1 MQQRQTTISQFA
13 SKIHAGAQS
22 SVKTAPIALDAATLK
37 LVAGGVQASGPNGGW
52 SSVAPSGPNGGWSSV
67 APSGPNGGW

>member
-1 MQQRQTTISQFA
+1 MQHRQIAVSQFA
-13 SKIHAGAQS
+13 SKTHAAARS
-22 SVKTAPIALDAATLK
+22 SAKTAPIALDAATLK

>member
-13 SKIHAGAQS
+13 SKIHAGTQS

-37 LVAGGVQASGPNGGW
+37 LVAGGVEASGPKGGW
-52 SSVAPSGPNGGWSSV
+52 SSVTLSGPKGGW
-67 APSGPNGGW
+67 